1 MNVRMRS
8 LVALFAGA
16 ITSVGAW
23 ADEAS
28 VDKPGSATSVPGAEN
43 TLRSG
48 LAVGKEVPSFF
59 VRAVTGPQM
68 NRSVCFV
75 CRNGDRPVMMVVMR
89 QIEAGT
95 AALLKA
101 IDEQVDGRRA
111 DGLRA
116 FGVLLSDDPA
126 KTSPLL
132 QTVSFDGRLSIPL
145 GVGPEVLAD
154 REILAI
160 DPAASVTIVAYRD
173 RKVVW
178 TAALRTSELRD
189 KETCQRRIR
198 GIVERVETLA
208 VDGERGPSGP

>member
-1 MNVRMRS
+1 M
-8 LVALFAGA
+8 
-16 ITSVGAW
+16 
-23 ADEAS
+23 
-28 VDKPGSATSVPGAEN
+28 SVPGAEN

-48 LAVGKEVPSFF
+48 LAVGKEVPSFH

-89 QIEAGT
+89 RIETGT
-95 AALLKA
+95 AALLQA

-111 DGLRA
+111 AGLRA

-132 QTVSFDGRLSIPL
+132 QTVAFDGQLSIPL

-154 REILAI
+154 RESLAI
-160 DPAASVTIVAYRD
+160 DPTASVTIVAYRD

-178 TAALRTSELRD
+178 TTALRSAELRG
-189 KETCQRRIR
+189 KETRSHCVSQIA
-198 GIVERVETLA
+198 ERVQALLGSEP
-208 VDGERGPSGP
+208 PSTK